1 MSKVSVVA
9 AHELTRWTMTKPFTA
24 TALSTSGRGDD
35 RAAAAAPAA
44 QASMT
49 SAVPSL
55 DGIYRAH
62 AATVTR
68 WVSRLCGRD
77 VEVEDIVHEIF
88 LVVHKRLSTFRGE
101 AEITT
106 WLYSIAVRV
115 VSDRRRARRWR
126 RWFGWRGVADDQR
139 PDAVDTARA
148 VGPSALELLET
159 QEVQRLVYQVLDR
172 LSEDH
177 RTALILFEIEGLSG
191 QEIAAIT
198 GTNIENVWLRLHRAR
213 KQFTR
218 HFLAWEAEHQPGERR

>member
-1 MSKVSVVA
+1 
-9 AHELTRWTMTKPFTA
+9 MTKPLTA
-24 TALSTSGRGDD
+24 IALSASGRGDD
-35 RAAAAAPAA
+35 RAAAPAA
-44 QASMT
+44 ATASMT
-49 SAVPSL
+49 SVAPSL
-55 DGIYRAH
+55 DALYRTH

-77 VEVEDIVHEIF
+77 VEVDDIVHEIF
-88 LVVHKRLSTFRGE
+88 LVVHKRLSTFRGD

-115 VSDRRRARRWR
+115 VSDRRQARRWR
-126 RWFGWRGVADDQR
+126 RWFGWRGVIIDDDR
-139 PDAVDTARA
+139 GETVDAAHA

-159 QEVQRLVYQVLDR
+159 QEAQRTVYQVLDR
-172 LSEDH
+172 LSEEH

-198 GTNIENVWLRLHRAR
+198 GTSIENVWLRLHRAR

-218 HFLAWEAEHQPGERR
+218 YFLAWEAEHQPGER

>member
-1 MSKVSVVA
+1 VSKVSVVA
-9 AHELTRWTMTKPFTA
+9 THKPRRWTMTKPLTA
-24 TALSTSGRGDD
+24 IALATSGRGDD
-35 RAAAAAPAA
+35 RAPPEAQAA
-44 QASMT
+44 QGAMT
-49 SAVPSL
+49 SAAPSL
-55 DGIYRAH
+55 DTIYRTH

-68 WVSRLCGRD
+68 WVCRLCGRD
-77 VEVEDIVHEIF
+77 VEVDDIVHEIF

-101 AEITT
+101 AELTT

-126 RWFGWRGVADDQR
+126 RWFGWRGVADDER
-139 PDAVDTARA
+139 PDAVAA
-148 VGPSALELLET
+148 AQAAGPSALELLET
-159 QEVQRLVYQVLDR
+159 QEAQRIVYQVLDR

-177 RTALILFEIEGLSG
+177 RTALILFEIEELSG

-198 GTNIENVWLRLHRAR
+198 GTSIENVWLRLHRAR

>member
-1 MSKVSVVA
+1 
-9 AHELTRWTMTKPFTA
+9 MTKPLTA
-24 TALSTSGRGDD
+24 IALSTSGRGDD
-35 RAAAAAPAA
+35 RPATLEAPA
-44 QASMT
+44 SMIG
-49 SAVPSL
+49 AAPSL
-55 DGIYRAH
+55 DALYRTH

-77 VEVEDIVHEIF
+77 VEVDDIVHEIF
-88 LVVHKRLSTFRGE
+88 LVVHKRLSTFRGD

-115 VSDRRRARRWR
+115 VSDRRQARRWR
-126 RWFGWRGVADDQR
+126 RWFGWRGVTDDDR
-139 PDAVDTARA
+139 GDAVAAARA

-159 QEVQRLVYQVLDR
+159 QEAQRTVYQVLER
-172 LSEDH
+172 LSEEH

-198 GTNIENVWLRLHRAR
+198 GTSIENVWLRLHRAR

-218 HFLAWEAEHQPGERR
+218 HFLAWEAEHQPKERR